1 MKKKKYRTSLL
12 WQFIAI
18 ILLILVVW
26 AESYLVINRYEKNMI
41 VENTLQMNEK
51 ILQQV
56 EQKTEEY
63 YKTFQKV
70 ATTIMYSPTVYN
82 YLKAGSKDRI
92 LKKSDL
98 NFVFHNAMELEENI
112 SSIYLYDSQK
122 QQIAVLEK
130 EAKAYSDKLYQMDV
144 QIPSKMSFGNLQQ
157 SQEGDA
163 WYLIQFP
170 IYDLDNAN
178 YGVLLG
184 LAAFQMDASG
194 LGKLLE
200 DAHATSETELYLI
213 DGNNYVLTSD
223 GAVKQNKMT
232 EGMLTES
239 SEYHV
244 QIQECGIAGWRIVSR
259 IPVSELYQD
268 AAGIEEIL
276 FIMFAITALMM
287 AFLIAFCYMRLIHP
301 IRQIDRFMQN
311 LSEDPG
317 HRLKSKRT
325 DEIGTV
331 VRSMNQMLDKI
342 DEVNQEQQLS
352 QKKIFEAELAKKQL
366 QILAYRNQINPHFL
380 YNTFECIRDMALYYE
395 VEDIAEI
402 SMALS
407 KVFRFACKAE
417 NIVTIRQEVEY
428 IHEYGKIIGYR
439 FMDKIEVEV
448 ELEPGVEEKSV
459 IKLLL
464 QPLVENAVFH
474 GLEQTMDG
482 GEVYVH
488 VGFCGEDYLE
498 IRVEDNGCGI
508 PQEQL
513 RQIKAT
519 LNSNKKE
526 KGIGIANIYQRLH
539 LFYGENVIFDIQSK
553 EGEGTRVR
561 IVIPE
566 HVPQQKLKFAV
577 SAEI

>member
-1 MKKKKYRTSLL
+1 
-12 WQFIAI
+12 
-18 ILLILVVW
+18 
-26 AESYLVINRYEKNMI
+26 MI

-51 ILQQV
+51 ILHQV
-56 EQKTEEY
+56 EQKTEEFY
-63 YKTFQKV
+63 NTFQNV

-82 YLKAGSKDRI
+82 YLKADSKERI

-98 NFVFHNAMELEENI
+98 NFVFHNAMEQEEHI
-112 SSIYLYDSQK
+112 SSIYLYDSRK

-130 EAKAYSDKLYQMDV
+130 ESGSHLDKLSQMDV
-144 QIPSKMSFGNLQQ
+144 ELPSKMNFGNLRL
-157 SQEGDA
+157 SQGGKG

-170 IYDLDNAN
+170 IYDLDSSN

-184 LAAFQMDASG
+184 MAAFQMDADG
-194 LGKLLE
+194 LDKLLE
-200 DAHATSETELYLI
+200 DAHATQETGLYLL
-213 DGNNYVLTSD
+213 DGRNYIVASD
-223 GAVKQNKMT
+223 GVEEQGKMT
-232 EGMLTES
+232 ESMLAES

-244 QIQECGIAGWRIVSR
+244 QIQKSGIDGWRIVSR
-259 IPVSELYQD
+259 IPVKEVYQNAD
-268 AAGIEEIL
+268 GIEEIL
-276 FIMFAITALMM
+276 FYTFLITAIMM
-287 AFLIAFCYMRLIHP
+287 IFLIAFCFTRLIDP
-301 IRQIDRFMQN
+301 IRKIDHFMQN
-311 LSEDPG
+311 LSKNPEK
-317 HRLKSKRT
+317 RLESKRT

-331 VRSMNQMLDKI
+331 VRSMNQMLDRI
-342 DEVNQEQQLS
+342 DEANQQQQMS
-352 QKKIFEAELAKKQL
+352 QKKIFEAEIAKKQI

-417 NIVTIRQEVEY
+417 NIVTIQQEVEY
-428 IHEYGKIIGYR
+428 IYEYGKIIGYR
-439 FMDKIEVEV
+439 FMDKIEIEV

-488 VGFCGEDYLE
+488 VGFCGEDNLE

-508 PQEQL
+508 PEEQL
-513 RQIKAT
+513 EQIKGT
-519 LNSNKKE
+519 LSENKKE

-539 LFYGENVIFDIQSK
+539 LFYGEDVVFDIQSK
-553 EGEGTRVR
+553 VGEGTKIR
-561 IVIPE
+561 IVIPAE
-566 HVPQQKLKFAV
+566 IPQKELKFAV
-577 SAEI
+577 PTEG

>member
-1 MKKKKYRTSLL
+1 MKKPKYRTSLL
-12 WQFIAI
+12 WQFVII

-26 AESYLVINRYEKNMI
+26 TESYRVINRYEKNMI

-51 ILQQV
+51 ILHQV
-56 EQKTEEY
+56 EQKTEEF
-63 YKTFQKV
+63 YKTFQNV

-82 YLKAGSKDRI
+82 YLKEGSKERI

-98 NFVFHNAMELEENI
+98 NFVFHNAMEQEEHI

-122 QQIAVLEK
+122 QQIAVLDK
-130 EAKAYSDKLYQMDV
+130 ESRSHFDKLSQMDV
-144 QIPSKMSFGNLQQ
+144 EIPSKMSFGDLRL
-157 SQEGDA
+157 SQEGKG

-170 IYDLDNAN
+170 IYDLDNSN

-184 LAAFQMDASG
+184 MAVFQMDAGG
-194 LGKLLE
+194 LEKLLE
-200 DAHATSETELYLI
+200 DAHATQETELYLI
-213 DGNNYVLTSD
+213 DDRNYVMASD
-223 GAVKQNKMT
+223 GVTGQSKVT
-232 EGMLTES
+232 ESMLTES

-244 QIQECGIAGWRIVSR
+244 QIQESGIDGWRIVSR
-259 IPVSELYQD
+259 IPVKEVYED
-268 AAGIEEIL
+268 ADGIEEIL
-276 FIMFAITALMM
+276 FITFVITAIMM
-287 AFLIAFCYMRLIHP
+287 LFLIAFCYMRLIHP
-301 IRQIDRFMQN
+301 IRKIDHFMQN
-311 LSEDPG
+311 LSENPED
-317 HRLKSKRT
+317 RLKSKRT

-331 VRSMNQMLDKI
+331 VRSMNRMLDQI
-342 DEVNQEQQLS
+342 DEANQKQQLS
-352 QKKIFEAELAKKQL
+352 QKKIFEAELAKKQI

-417 NIVTIRQEVEY
+417 NIVTIQQEVEY
-428 IHEYGKIIGYR
+428 IYEYGKIIGYR

-448 ELEPGVEEKSV
+448 ELEPGVEDKSV

-488 VGFCGEDYLE
+488 VGFCGEKYLE

-508 PQEQL
+508 PEEQL
-513 RQIKAT
+513 QQIKAT
-519 LNSNKKE
+519 LSENKKE

-539 LFYGENVIFDIQSK
+539 LFYGKNVIFDIQSRV
-553 EGEGTRVR
+553 GEGTKIR
-561 IVIPE
+561 IVIPTE
-566 HVPQQKLKFAV
+566 VPKNKLQLAV
-577 SAEI
+577 PTEG

>member
-1 MKKKKYRTSLL
+1 MKKPKYRTSLL
-12 WQFIAI
+12 WQFIII

-26 AESYLVINRYEKNMI
+26 TESYRVINRYEKNMI
-41 VENTLQMNEK
+41 VENTLLMNEK
-51 ILQQV
+51 ILHQV
-56 EQKTEEY
+56 EQKTEDF
-63 YKTFQKV
+63 YKTFQNV

-82 YLKAGSKDRI
+82 YLKAGSKERV

-98 NFVFHNAMELEENI
+98 NFVFHNAMEQEDDI
-112 SSIYLYDSQK
+112 SSIYLFDSQK

-130 EAKAYSDKLYQMDV
+130 ESTSHFDKLSQMDV
-144 QIPSKMSFGNLQQ
+144 EIPSKMSFGDLRL
-157 SQEGDA
+157 SEGGKG

-170 IYDLDNAN
+170 VYDLDNAK

-184 LAAFQMDASG
+184 AAVFQMDA
-194 LGKLLE
+194 
-200 DAHATSETELYLI
+200 D
-213 DGNNYVLTSD
+213 
-223 GAVKQNKMT
+223 
-232 EGMLTES
+232 
-239 SEYHV
+239 
-244 QIQECGIAGWRIVSR
+244 
-259 IPVSELYQD
+259 
-268 AAGIEEIL
+268 GIEEIL
-276 FIMFAITALMM
+276 FITFLITAVMM
-287 AFLIAFCYMRLIHP
+287 IFLIVFCYMRLIHP
-301 IRQIDRFMQN
+301 IRRIDHFMQN
-311 LSEDPG
+311 LSANPG
-317 HRLKSKRT
+317 HRLKTKRT

-331 VRSMNQMLDKI
+331 VQSMNRMLDLI
-342 DEVNQEQQLS
+342 DEANQKQQLS
-352 QKKIFEAELAKKQL
+352 QKKIFETELAKKQL

-417 NIVTIRQEVEY
+417 NIVTIKQEVEY
-428 IHEYGKIIGYR
+428 IYEYGKIIGYR

-448 ELEPGVEEKSV
+448 ELEPGIEEKSV

-488 VGFCGEDYLE
+488 VGFCGEKYLE

-508 PQEQL
+508 PEEQL
-513 RQIKAT
+513 QQIKAT
-519 LNSNKKE
+519 LSENKKE

-539 LFYGENVIFDIQSK
+539 LFYGKNVIFDIQSRV
-553 EGEGTRVR
+553 GEGTKIR
-561 IVIPE
+561 IVIPTE
-566 HVPQQKLKFAV
+566 VPKNKLQLAV
-577 SAEI
+577 PTEG